1 MRNLWIAALTALV
14 FLGGCNSA
22 DQGANGA
29 NGKPATPAIAPG
41 TTISGTVTLRE
52 QIPIAPGAKLD
63 VRLVDVAQPE
73 IALAEKSIEVTG
85 APPYQF
91 ALDFDPS
98 KISASRTYVINAVLT
113 DGPRRFLPALN
124 SPVLTHGS
132 GITTQVVLVAE
143 PTPAEKLKEEF
154 GKLQQQIG
162 GMKKV
167 EGTYTTDKASIGW
180 DAFADKGAIRFARV
194 NTVMDEDKGGGRSA
208 VHYAFQ
214 DGKPMVVKQKGGAT
228 VGWDADGKLLWNEK
242 PGGGE
247 LSDADAKSLY
257 DDAVKVLQ
265 MAQDKL
271 DASKKK

>member
-22 DQGANGA
+22 DQGANG
-29 NGKPATPAIAPG
+29 GKQATPAIAPG
-41 TTISGTVTLRE
+41 TTITGTVTLRD
-52 QIPIAPGAKLD
+52 QIAIGAGAKLD

-73 IALAEKSIEVTG
+73 LPLAEKSIDVTG

-91 ALDFDPS
+91 SLDFDPA
-98 KISASRTYVINAVLT
+98 KVTANRTYVINAVLT

-143 PTPAEKLKEEF
+143 PTPAEKTKEEF
-154 GKLQQQIG
+154 TKLQTQIG

-167 EGTYTTDKASIGW
+167 EGTYTTDNASIGW
-180 DAFADKGAIRFARV
+180 DAFGEKGAIRFVRI
-194 NTVMDEDKGGGRSA
+194 NTVMDEDKGGARSS
-208 VHYAFQ
+208 VHYAFK
-214 DGKPMVVKQKGGAT
+214 DGKPMVAKQKGGAF
-228 VGWDADGKLLWNEK
+228 VGWGDDGKVLWNEK

-247 LSDADAKSLY
+247 LGDAEVKALH
-257 DDAVKVLQ
+257 DDAMKALQ